1 MASQAG
7 SCAVRDRRSCATT
20 WALLA
25 ALWVAPASAQ
35 NLLSNPGFAGDLSSW
50 TFGAAFTYVP
60 LDSTGQPGSGCA
72 QGRHTGVTGLSTM
85 GQCVP
90 VTPNGTYELG
100 ATMAAPA
107 GEFPIL
113 GGISFQPYEDAAC
126 AAAPAGATVL
136 PQSTLTLADTWQ
148 TVRATARVSSLAHS
162 ARFFVLVTRGNGI
175 TQPGR
180 VYVDDTDVRPVLS
193 AKGDTD
199 GDLQSDLVFQDSAG
213 ALALWRMNGRVRL
226 SETPVT
232 PTPSAGLRVAAVDT
246 FDDDGYPDLV
256 LRDPTNGAMEF
267 WYMEGAARR
276 GAPAF
281 LVADQLFGPEWELAA
296 SGDFD
301 RDGFADF
308 VWRHSLTQ
316 KLVIWRMYFNNKLG
330 EIVPTPDQAVA
341 ANWKVV
347 AALDYDRDG
356 NRDLLWYNVDSGRI
370 VLWRMDANVAR
381 IAGAFTNPP
390 TAGDAN
396 WKVVAGGEFG
406 SDGVGP
412 ARSDDIVWRNST
424 TGKIVIWHMDGGTNP
439 LTRVAGGFTT
449 PDAPSQP
456 LDQTI
461 VGPR

>member
-1 MASQAG
+1 MTLPLA
-7 SCAVRDRRSCATT
+7 RMT
-20 WALLA
+20 LLA
-25 ALWVAPASAQ
+25 GLAWVSPGARAQAP
-35 NLLSNPGFAGDLSSW
+35 NLLTNPGFAGDLAGW
-50 TFGAAFTYVP
+50 VVPATFTYVP

-72 QGRHTGVTGLSTM
+72 QGRYQGVTGLTTM
-85 GQCVP
+85 HQCVP
-90 VTPNGTYELG
+90 VVPNATYEVG
-100 ATMAAPA
+100 ATMAAPP
-107 GEFPIL
+107 GEFPIIAGVSL
-113 GGISFQPYEDAAC
+113 QAYEDAAC
-126 AAAPAGATVL
+126 AGAPATTWLAPQTALASPDVWL
-136 PQSTLTLADTWQ
+136 P
-148 TVRATARVSSLAHS
+148 VRSTARVGDRAHS
-162 ARFFVLVTRGNGI
+162 AAFGVLVSRGGGL

-180 VYVDDTDVRPVLS
+180 IYVDDAYLRAVDA

-199 GDLQSDLVFQDSAG
+199 GDLQSDLLFQDPTG
-213 ALALWRMNGRVRL
+213 ALTLWHMSGRTRT
-226 SETPVT
+226 SEVQVT
-232 PTPSAGLRVAAVDT
+232 PTPGAGLRVAAVDT
-246 FDDDGYPDLV
+246 FDNDGYPDLV

-267 WYMEGAARR
+267 WYMQGATRR
-276 GAPAF
+276 GQPAF
-281 LVADQLFGPEWELAA
+281 LVSDQLFGPEWELAA

-301 RDGFADF
+301 RDGYADF

-341 ANWKVV
+341 PNWTVV

-356 NRDLLWYNVDSGRI
+356 YRDLLWYNADSGRI

-381 IAGAFTNPP
+381 IAGAFTNPA

-406 SDGVGP
+406 NDGVGP

-424 TGKIVIWHMDGGTNP
+424 TGKIVIWHMDAGTNP

-449 PDAPSQP
+449 PDSPAQP
-456 LDQTI
+456 LAQTV